1 MEMTGNSGKPPMFG
15 LMQDWPLTLDKFIE
29 HAKRWHHRREIVS
42 RFADGHIER
51 RNYAQVYDDAM
62 RISAALMAAG
72 IEQGD
77 RVATLAMNSA
87 DHLSAWYG
95 ISGIGAVYHTLNPR
109 LFHDQLVYIVNHAD
123 DRLIFADGIF
133 APILQQLLPH
143 CPRVRQ
149 VVFLTP
155 PAQPI
160 ELPVPASS
168 LMDFVAGH
176 DETVAWGQF
185 DERSAAGLCYT
196 SGTTGLPKGVMYS
209 HRSNFLHAMT
219 SIQPDVLNLSSSDT
233 ILAIVPM
240 FHANAWGL
248 AFATPG
254 IGANLVLPGPRLD
267 GASVHELIINE
278 KVTFAAGVPTVWLAL
293 LDYLDANGLGLGT
306 LERVIIGGSAM
317 PERML
322 HRFRDHDVEVTHA
335 WGMTEM
341 SPMGTVCA
349 LIPQIKE
356 LPFEQQI
363 PYRMKQGRPPFTI
376 DMRLV
381 DDDGHELP
389 NDAKTVGH
397 LQVRGPGVTRAYLGE
412 DHDALDAEGWFDT
425 GDIATICPYGYMQI
439 TDRAKDVIKSGG
451 EWISSLD
458 IESAVSMHPKVA
470 LAAAIGV
477 PDEKW
482 QERPVLFL
490 TLKPGEIAE
499 PDEFTEFL
507 KSRIA
512 KWWLPDAVYFLDEIP
527 VGATGKVDKKKLR
540 LICGAMAAAAE

>member
-1 MEMTGNSGKPPMFG
+1 MFG

-29 HAKRWHHRREIVS
+29 HARRWHSRREIVS

-51 RNYAQVYDDAM
+51 RNYAQIYDDAM
-62 RISAALMAAG
+62 HISGALLAAG
-72 IEQGD
+72 IGLGD

-95 ISGIGAVYHTLNPR
+95 ITGIGAVYHTLNPR
-109 LFHDQLVYIVNHAD
+109 LFQDQLVYIVNHAD
-123 DRLIFADGIF
+123 DRLIFADGMF
-133 APILQQLLPH
+133 SGILLQLLPR
-143 CPRVRQ
+143 CPGVRQ
-149 VVFLTP
+149 VVFLTR
-155 PAQPI
+155 PAQPV
-160 ELPVPASS
+160 ELPVPTSS
-168 LMDFVAGH
+168 LKDFVAGH
-176 DETVAWGQF
+176 DEPVSWGRF

-196 SGTTGLPKGVMYS
+196 SGTTGLPKGVLYS

-267 GASVHELIINE
+267 GASVHELIVNE
-278 KVTFAAGVPTVWLAL
+278 NVTFAAGVPTVWLAL

-306 LERVIIGGSAM
+306 LQRVIIGGSAM

-322 HRFRDHDVEVTHA
+322 HRFRDHGVEVTHA

-349 LIPQIKE
+349 LIPQIKDM
-356 LPFEQQI
+356 PFEQQI
-363 PYRMKQGRPPFTI
+363 PYRMKQGRPPFTVE
-376 DMRLV
+376 MRLV
-381 DDDGHELP
+381 DDDGRELP
-389 NDAKTVGH
+389 HDAKTVGH

-458 IESAVSMHPKVA
+458 IESAVSMHEKVA

-477 PDEKW
+477 PHEKW

-490 TLKPGEIAE
+490 TLKPGETAE
-499 PDEFTEFL
+499 PDEFIDFL
-507 KSRIA
+507 RDRIA
-512 KWWLPDAVYFLDEIP
+512 KWWLPEAVYFLDEIP

-540 LICGAMAAAAE
+540 VIREEMAGAE

>member
-1 MEMTGNSGKPPMFG
+1 MFG
-15 LMQDWPLTLDKFIE
+15 LMQDWPLTLEKFIE
-29 HAKRWHHRREIVS
+29 HARRWHGTREIVS

-51 RNYAQVYDDAM
+51 RNYVQIYDDAM
-62 RISAALMAAG
+62 RISGALLAHG
-72 IEQGD
+72 IGLGD

-87 DHLSAWYG
+87 SHLAAWYG

-109 LFHDQLVYIVNHAD
+109 LFLDQLAYIVNHAD
-123 DRLIFADGIF
+123 DRLIFADGMF
-133 APILQQLLPH
+133 APILQQLLPR
-143 CPRVRQ
+143 CPRVGRI
-149 VVFLTP
+149 VFLTP
-155 PAQPI
+155 PAQPVD
-160 ELPVPASS
+160 LPVPSGS
-168 LMDFVAGH
+168 LADFVAGH

-196 SGTTGLPKGVMYS
+196 SGTTGLPKGVLYS
-209 HRSNFLHAMT
+209 HRSNFLHALI
-219 SIQPDVLNLSSSDT
+219 SISPDVLNLSSADT

-278 KVTFAAGVPTVWLAL
+278 GVTFAAGVPTVWLAL

-306 LERVIIGGSAM
+306 LKRVIIGGSAM

-322 HRFRDHDVEVTHA
+322 HRFRGHGVEVTHA

-341 SPMGTVCA
+341 SPMGTVCTLA
-349 LIPQIKE
+349 PQVKA
-356 LPFEQQI
+356 LPFEEQI
-363 PYRMKQGRPPFTI
+363 PYRMKQGRTPFTI

-381 DDDGHELP
+381 DEDGNPLP
-389 NDAKTVGH
+389 HDGRTVGH

-412 DHDALDAEGWFDT
+412 ENDALDAEGWFDT
-425 GDIATICPYGYMQI
+425 GDIATICPLGYMQI

-451 EWISSLD
+451 EWISSLE

-477 PDEKW
+477 PHEKW
-482 QERPVLFL
+482 QERPALFL
-490 TLKPGEIAE
+490 TLKPGETAE
-499 PDEFTEFL
+499 PDEFIEFL
-507 KSRIA
+507 TSRIA

-540 LICGAMAAAAE
+540 VICGEMAGAG

>member
-1 MEMTGNSGKPPMFG
+1 MTGKSGAPPMFG
-15 LMQDWPLTLDKFIE
+15 LMQDWPLTLEKFIE
-29 HAKRWHHRREIVS
+29 HARRWHGTREIVS

-51 RNYAQVYDDAM
+51 RTYVQIYDDAM
-62 RISAALMAAG
+62 RISAALLAHG
-72 IEQGD
+72 IGLGD

-87 DHLSAWYG
+87 SHLAAWYG

-109 LFHDQLVYIVNHAD
+109 LFLDQLAYIVNHAD
-123 DRLIFADGIF
+123 DRLIFADGMF
-133 APILQQLLPH
+133 APILQQLLPR
-143 CPRVRQ
+143 CPRVGRI
-149 VVFLTP
+149 VFLTP
-155 PAQPI
+155 PAQPV
-160 ELPVPASS
+160 ELPVPSGS
-168 LMDFVAGH
+168 LADFVAGH

-196 SGTTGLPKGVMYS
+196 SGTTGLPKGVLYS
-209 HRSNFLHAMT
+209 HRSNFLHALI
-219 SIQPDVLNLSSSDT
+219 SISPDVLNLSSSDT

-278 KVTFAAGVPTVWLAL
+278 GVTFAAGVPTVWLAL

-306 LERVIIGGSAM
+306 LKRVIIGGSAM

-322 HRFRDHDVEVTHA
+322 HRFRGHGVEVTHA

-341 SPMGTVCA
+341 SPMGTVCTLA
-349 LIPQIKE
+349 PQVKA
-356 LPFEQQI
+356 LPFEEQI
-363 PYRMKQGRPPFTI
+363 PYRMKQGRTPFTI

-381 DDDGHELP
+381 DEDGNPLP
-389 NDAKTVGH
+389 HDGKTVGH

-412 DHDALDAEGWFDT
+412 ENDALDAEGWFDT
-425 GDIATICPYGYMQI
+425 GDIATICPLGYMQI

-451 EWISSLD
+451 EWISSLE

-477 PDEKW
+477 PHEKW
-482 QERPVLFL
+482 QERPALFL
-490 TLKPGEIAE
+490 TLKPGETAE
-499 PDEFTEFL
+499 PDEFIEFL
-507 KSRIA
+507 TSRIA
-512 KWWLPDAVYFLDEIP
+512 KWWLPDAVYFLGEIP

-540 LICGAMAAAAE
+540 VICAEMAGAG